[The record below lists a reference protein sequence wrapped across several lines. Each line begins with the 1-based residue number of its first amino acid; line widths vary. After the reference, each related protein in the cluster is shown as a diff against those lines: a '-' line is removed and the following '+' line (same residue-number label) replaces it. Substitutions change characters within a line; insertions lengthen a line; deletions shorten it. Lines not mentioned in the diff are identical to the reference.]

1 MSAEAAAA
9 PAQAAAPPQAV
20 GRAILRPRIELPG
33 LGRLALGALVTV
45 LYVFLLL
52 PMAVV
57 VSASFSPTLSDAYP
71 LSQASLRWYR
81 DFLAAKNFVDAMKFS
96 LLLAAGSALAAT
108 AIGFVTAY
116 GIVRY
121 LGRRRRVAQSLALL
135 PMLVPHILISLSLLL
150 LLTRLPIPEL
160 SALVIGHVLI
170 CLPFTIAGIIASL
183 ESVDPDLEAA
193 AYTLGASRARVLME
207 VTLPLVAP
215 GVLSAAIFA
224 FIVSFGDVDIALFL
238 SGPGITTLPIE
249 IFSFIQWESSPVVAA
264 ITTSQIALV
273 ILFGLV
279 VERLVGLKTAMRV

>member
-1 MSAEAAAA
+1 MSAEAATQAEAA
-9 PAQAAAPPQAV
+9 FPRLIQ
-20 GRAILRPRIELPG
+20 RPRLELSG
-33 LGRLALGALVTV
+33 LGRYALGALVTG

-57 VSASFSPTLSDAYP
+57 IAASFSPTTSDAYP
-71 LSQASLRWYR
+71 WSQASLRWYR
-81 DFLAAKNFVDAMKFS
+81 EFLASQNFVDAMRFS
-96 LLLAAGSALAAT
+96 LLLAAGSALSAT
-108 AIGFVTAY
+108 LIGFVTAY

-121 LGRRRRVAQSLALL
+121 LGRRRKTGQSLAML
-135 PMLVPHILISLSLLL
+135 PMLIPHILISLSLLL
-150 LLTRLPIPEL
+150 LLTRVPIPEV

-193 AYTLGASRARVLME
+193 AYTLGASRLRVLYE

-215 GVLSAAIFA
+215 GVLSAMIFA

-264 ITTSQIALV
+264 ITTVQIGLV
-273 ILFGLV
+273 IVFGLV
-279 VERLVGLKTAMRV
+279 VERLVGLRTAMRI